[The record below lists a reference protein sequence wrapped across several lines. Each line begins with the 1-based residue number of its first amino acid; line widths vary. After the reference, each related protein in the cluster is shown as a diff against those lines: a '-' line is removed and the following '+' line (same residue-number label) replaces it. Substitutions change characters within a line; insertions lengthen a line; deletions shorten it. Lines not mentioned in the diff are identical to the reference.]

1 MREIKCLQE
10 MQSYSRKAKAH
21 GKRVGFVPT
30 MGALHEGHL
39 SLIAAAKQKAD
50 VVVVSIFVNP
60 IQFGPSEDYTRYP
73 RSLGKDKR
81 GLKDMGVDILF
92 LPEASEMYPPGFKTF
107 VEVEGLSRKLCG
119 RSRPVHFR
127 GVATVVAKLLNIV
140 SPDAAFFGEK
150 DFQQQVIIKQM
161 AKDLDLPVEIVSL
174 PTVREF
180 DGLAMSSRNGYLTPR
195 ERKSA
200 TILYKALCL
209 AKEGVKRGEKDPK
222 RILFRM
228 RSLIASE
235 PGVRLDYAAAV
246 DPETLE
252 EVKKVSGKVLFALAV
267 YLGKARLI
275 DNMEV
280 DSRGQERVHIS

>member
-21 GKRVGFVPT
+21 GKKVGFVPT

-73 RSLGKDKR
+73 RSLRKDKR
-81 GLKDMGVDILF
+81 GLKDMGVDVLF
-92 LPEASEMYPPGFKTF
+92 LPETSEMYPPGFKTF

-140 SPDAAFFGEK
+140 NPDAAFFGEK
-150 DFQQQVIIKQM
+150 DFQQQVVIKQM
-161 AKDLDLPVEIVSL
+161 VKDLDLPVEIVSL

-180 DGLAMSSRNGYLTPR
+180 DGLAMSSRNSYLTPR

-209 AKEGVKRGEKDPK
+209 AKEEVKRGEKDPK

-280 DSRGQERVHIS
+280 DSRGQERVHIN